1 MSRRSNVWWVDDR
14 LYCRHRHW
22 GTVHIV
28 TLKLGQSI
36 AMEVVGRQRSITL
49 TILLK
54 DTKYTSQTLCS
65 KFRLQSLD
73 VSLLHWLWWYSW
85 PKMAFKM
92 FQKFQTLVTGYII
105 QQQQFLM
112 DILDCDR
119 LLVHSSSMKRD
130 LGCRDRVSRSS
141 LFYVHDACRAEKIHP
156 NSHTAQHLL
165 RILTSMFMSQKHP
178 GFWHWCDDGGLHSTV
193 TEVWW
198 LTVPSWNCPE
208 N

>member
-1 MSRRSNVWWVDDR
+1 
-14 LYCRHRHW
+14 
-22 GTVHIV
+22 
-28 TLKLGQSI
+28 
-36 AMEVVGRQRSITL
+36 
-49 TILLK
+49 
-54 DTKYTSQTLCS
+54 
-65 KFRLQSLD
+65 
-73 VSLLHWLWWYSW
+73 
-85 PKMAFKM
+85 
-92 FQKFQTLVTGYII
+92 
-105 QQQQFLM
+105 
-112 DILDCDR
+112 
-119 LLVHSSSMKRD
+119 MKRD

-208 N
+208 NQNGGDLGLLLSQQRSFLILVCLASWCCKASVVVLYEIVEEASYVVVTVFPGLMYICLSDFLCLRMFSDGITNTSLSTILWRRVRRIWSHCCWGCGRAFLGKRFLTLAGSDEW